1 MAQVD
6 DSADRTVGSTVD
18 HAALFS
24 TDMQDQSEANKTK
37 TDGQQSGSECR
48 YLHPS
53 QYNSSGDNKE

>member
-6 DSADRTVGSTVD
+6 DGTDWTVGSTVD

-24 TDMQDQSEANKTK
+24 TDMQDQSESNNTK
-37 TDGQQSGSECR
+37 TDGQQGGSECR